1 MHDVGLI
8 GCGQTNKGTP
18 TLSSRFRQK
27 ATWITS
33 AGAMWRVLSCARGQ
47 RLSSVRSRSGVGSI
61 CCLGSFIHAPAAGQ
75 TSRRTDHRGLPQDH
89 PGLSQPRQRRRISGR
104 RQARRRSSPGPP
116 SCRRRRQDR
125 RPCRSRCGRD
135 RGDGEEAA
143 RRKQLAG
150 RPGRLGPPDQAPARV
165 NFFVRYVG
173 IGAPT
178 RPWMGVPRTACDTD
192 RRFMQPCQPWAVPGT
207 LLLQVNWGPLDP
219 GRAPSPLTS
228 CATKRVLV
236 SWREK

>member
-165 NFFVRYVG
+165 NFFVRYVS
-173 IGAPT
+173 IGAPL
-178 RPWMGVPRTACDTD
+178 
-192 RRFMQPCQPWAVPGT
+192 VPGWAFLERPAIPT
-207 LLLQVNWGPLDP
+207 VASCNHASL
-219 GRAPSPLTS
+219 GRYPARSCCKSTGDRWIPVALPPPLTS